1 MGLNHSPSIVTSGLV
16 LALDAANPKSYPGS
30 GTTWNDLNGNINN
43 GTLVNTPTYNTNVSF
58 SFDYTQFEYVTFANT
73 NSLMFLNLLPYT
85 LEAWIYPTIDPGSG
99 NYTGIFNRESSD
111 VGAVRDGY
119 NVFVVQSGGSN
130 VLISSERF
138 AAGSVVNAGEYL
150 ATASFLNNWHHILAT
165 FDGSTVKFY
174 RNASLKQTSGITTT
188 NLTNNIQTLQ
198 IAQRGGQ
205 YYRGNISIAN
215 IYNRALTA
223 DEILQNYNAL
233 KGRYGL

>member
-1 MGLNHSPSIVTSGLV
+1 MSLSHSPRIVNSSLV
-16 LALDAANPKSYPGS
+16 LALDAANRKSYSGT
-30 GTTWNDLNGNINN
+30 GTTWTDLSGSNNN
-43 GTLVNTPTYNTNVSF
+43 GTLVNTPTYNANGSF
-58 SFDYTQFEYVTFANT
+58 SFDYIQTEFVSFANT

-85 LEAWIYPTIDPGSG
+85 LEAWIYPTIDPGAG

-119 NVFVVQSGGSN
+119 NVFVVQSGSN

-138 AAGSVVNAGEYL
+138 AAGSVVSAGEYL

-198 IAQRGGQ
+198 VAQRGGQ
-205 YYRGNISIAN
+205 YFRGNISNAK
-215 IYNRALTA
+215 IYNRALTQS
-223 DEILQNYNAL
+223 EITQNFNAL
-233 KGRYGL
+233 RGRYGI

>member
-1 MGLNHSPSIVTSGLV
+1 MGLNHSPSIVTNGLV
-16 LALDAANPKSYPGS
+16 LALDAANPKSYSGS
-30 GTTWNDLNGNINN
+30 GTSWNNLNGNINN

-58 SFDYTQFEYVTFANT
+58 SFDYTQSEYVTFANT
-73 NSLMFLNLLPYT
+73 NSFMFLNLLPYT
-85 LEAWIYPTIDPGSG
+85 LESWIYPTIDPGAG

-119 NVFVVQSGGSN
+119 NMFVVQSGSN

-138 AAGSVVNAGEYL
+138 AAGSVVNAGENIVI
-150 ATASFLNNWHHILAT
+150 ASFLNVWHHVLST
-165 FDGSTVKFY
+165 FDGSVVKFY
-174 RNASLKQTSGITTT
+174 RNGVLKQTSGITTT

>member
-1 MGLNHSPSIVTSGLV
+1 MSVHSGPNATESGLV
-16 LALDAANPKSYPGS
+16 LCLDAANRKSYSGS
-30 GTTWNDLNGNINN
+30 GNTWTDLSSSNNN
-43 GTLVNTPTYNTNVSF
+43 GTLVNTPTYNANGSF
-58 SFDYTQFEYVTFANT
+58 SFDYIQTEFVSFANT

-85 LEAWIYPTIDPGSG
+85 LEAWVYPTIDPGSG

-119 NVFVVQSGGSN
+119 NVFVVQSGSN
-130 VLISSERF
+130 VLIASERF
-138 AAGSVVNAGEYL
+138 AAGSVVSAAEYL

-198 IAQRGGQ
+198 VAQRGGQ
-205 YYRGNISIAN
+205 YFRGNISNAK
-215 IYNRALTA
+215 IYNRALTSN
-223 DEILQNYNAL
+223 EITQNFNAL
-233 KGRYGL
+233 RGRFGI